1 MKPLDWTVMLST
13 RALPRE
19 LYELEALAHTYAC
32 PTRRRA
38 SAELATLGQELE
50 EGSFTLLRYRCLD
63 RILALIEELRQ
74 AYPEASRFLNRFL
87 DPFSRVVFCLATAD
101 RLAMGWPT
109 RLQLEEA
116 AALLEAEMQTLGGAV
131 NADEWLRF
139 AEVAH
144 QLPRLA
150 VRLQDAW
157 QRATT

>member
-1 MKPLDWTVMLST
+1 MLST

-19 LYELEALAHTYAC
+19 LYELEALAHTYAS

-38 SAELATLGQELE
+38 SAELATLGQALE
-50 EGSFTLLRYRCLD
+50 DGSFTLQRYRCLD
-63 RILALIEELRQ
+63 RILGLIDDLRQ
-74 AYPEASRFLNRFL
+74 TYPEAARLLRRFM

-109 RLQLEEA
+109 RLQLEDA
-116 AALLEAEMQTLGGAV
+116 AALLEAEMQTLGSSV
-131 NADEWLRF
+131 NDDEWLRF

-144 QLPRLA
+144 QLPRLV

-157 QRATT
+157 QRATH